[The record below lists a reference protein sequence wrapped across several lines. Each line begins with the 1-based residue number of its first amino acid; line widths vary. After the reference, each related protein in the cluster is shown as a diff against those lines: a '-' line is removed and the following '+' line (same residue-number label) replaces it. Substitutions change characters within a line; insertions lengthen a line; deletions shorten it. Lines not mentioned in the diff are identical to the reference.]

1 MTTACGTV
9 LAYLINKL
17 DEEDKFSANYVISMC
32 TAEKA
37 KDLLLSKDANQVID
51 CFSSIFKEIMS
62 QDMIQLI
69 KLALNVKS
77 FNQNKLGKLAFMTY
91 TLYIL
96 KELNKFEI
104 MIQTQNEKLEDMLK
118 LTKSVLIMPTNL
130 TEKGSWI
137 LNFKRYQKL
146 HQKDKELKIAFEWK
160 KLKQFND
167 YWYQYLNKQNE
178 VIKYLKFKVS
188 EQSYL
193 RDQNNLLRN
202 LNKSMKQFAQIN
214 REQIYK
220 TKISKTKRKWLYIQR
235 RKVRKLNR
243 TLSEIQRIEKER
255 RYILD
260 DAKNL
265 DNEMKRA
272 ELEET
277 IRQVEEENQN
287 EGIDKITN
295 SSKEFQSILKLNKKI
310 WDKMNL
316 NELEKRRNEILLKQD
331 YIIQSIENGQNDY
344 GQNIIEEESSED
356 EKEKM
361 EHENDDEEE
370 EEAGIRLRTNEDEST
385 GYDTGQRC

>member
-37 KDLLLSKDANQVID
+37 KDLLLSKDVNQVID
-51 CFSSIFKEIMS
+51 CFSSIFKDIMS

-77 FNQNKLGKLAFMTY
+77 FNQNKLGKLAFIVY

-96 KELNKFEI
+96 KELNKFDV
-104 MIQTQNEKLEDMLK
+104 MIQTQNEKMEDLLK
-118 LTKSVLIMPTNL
+118 LSKSVLIMPTNL

-160 KLKQFND
+160 KLKQFNE
-167 YWYQYLNKQNE
+167 YWYKYLNKQNE
-178 VIKYLKFKVS
+178 VIKYLKFRVS
-188 EQSYL
+188 EQNYL
-193 RDQNNLLRN
+193 KDQNNLLMK
-202 LNKSMKQFAQIN
+202 LSQSMKQFAQTN

-220 TKISKTKRKWLYIQR
+220 QKFSRSRRKWLFIQK
-235 RKVRKLNR
+235 RKVRQ
-243 TLSEIQRIEKER
+243 LSKSLMEIQKIEKER

-265 DNEMKRA
+265 ENEKKKT
-272 ELEET
+272 ELEEV

-287 EGIDKITN
+287 EGINKITN
-295 SSKEFQSILKLNKKI
+295 SSREFQDILKLNRRI

-316 NELEKRRNEILLKQD
+316 NELEKRRNEIQLKQD
-331 YIIQSIENGQNDY
+331 YIIQSIENGQNEY

-356 EKEKM
+356 EKYEIR
-361 EHENDDEEE
+361 HGDDEEVE

-385 GYDTGQRC
+385 GYDTGQM

>member
-37 KDLLLSKDANQVID
+37 KDLLLSKDVNQVID
-51 CFSSIFKEIMS
+51 CFSSIFKDIMS

-77 FNQNKLGKLAFMTY
+77 FNQNKLGKLAFIVY

-96 KELNKFEI
+96 KELNKFDV
-104 MIQTQNEKLEDMLK
+104 MIQTQNEKMEDLLK
-118 LTKSVLIMPTNL
+118 LSKSVLIMPTNL

-160 KLKQFND
+160 KLKQFNE
-167 YWYQYLNKQNE
+167 YWYKYLNKQNE
-178 VIKYLKFKVS
+178 VIKYLKFRVN
-188 EQSYL
+188 EQNYL
-193 RDQNNLLRN
+193 KDQNSLLMK
-202 LNKSMKQFAQIN
+202 LNQSMKQFAQTN

-220 TKISKTKRKWLYIQR
+220 QKFSRSKRKWLFIQR
-235 RKVRKLNR
+235 RKVRQ
-243 TLSEIQRIEKER
+243 LSKSLMEIQKIEKER

-265 DNEMKRA
+265 ENERKKT
-272 ELEET
+272 ELEEV

-287 EGIDKITN
+287 EGINKITN
-295 SSKEFQSILKLNKKI
+295 SSREFQDILKLNRRI

-316 NELEKRRNEILLKQD
+316 NELEKRKNEIQLKQD
-331 YIIQSIENGQNDY
+331 YIIQSIENGQNEY

-356 EKEKM
+356 EKYEIK
-361 EHENDDEEE
+361 HGDDEEVE

-385 GYDTGQRC
+385 GYDTGQM

>member
-17 DEEDKFSANYVISMC
+17 DDEDKFSANYVISMC

-37 KDLLLSKDANQVID
+37 KDLLLSKDVNQVID
-51 CFSSIFKEIMS
+51 CFSSIFKDIMS

-77 FNQNKLGKLAFMTY
+77 FNQNKLGKLAFIVY

-96 KELNKFEI
+96 KELNKFDV
-104 MIQTQNEKLEDMLK
+104 MIQTQNEKMEDLLK
-118 LTKSVLIMPTNL
+118 LSKSVLIMPTNL

-160 KLKQFND
+160 KLKQFNE
-167 YWYQYLNKQNE
+167 YWYKYLNKQNE
-178 VIKYLKFKVS
+178 VIKYLKFRVS
-188 EQSYL
+188 EQNYL
-193 RDQNNLLRN
+193 KDQNNLLMK
-202 LNKSMKQFAQIN
+202 LSQSMKQFAQTN

-220 TKISKTKRKWLYIQR
+220 QKFSRSRRKWLFIQK
-235 RKVRKLNR
+235 RKVRQ
-243 TLSEIQRIEKER
+243 LSKSLMEIQKIEKER
-255 RYILD
+255 RFILD

-265 DNEMKRA
+265 ENEKKKT
-272 ELEET
+272 ELEEV

-287 EGIDKITN
+287 EGINKITN
-295 SSKEFQSILKLNKKI
+295 SSREFQDILKLNRKI

-316 NELEKRRNEILLKQD
+316 NELEKRRNEIQLKQD
-331 YIIQSIENGQNDY
+331 YIIQSIENGQNEY

-356 EKEKM
+356 EKYEIR
-361 EHENDDEEE
+361 HGNDDEVE

-385 GYDTGQRC
+385 GYDTGQM